1 VVRIGD
7 RRRAG
12 AERDAALA
20 RMSRARRV
28 VTMGTLGLAA
38 AFTAMADG
46 ATPSFNKQRGAAA
59 ARAGHPVVIRP
70 STAWPHPKRHHRR
83 KHRPRAAP
91 STAAPSTTAP
101 SAPAPAPAPAAP
113 PAAPA
118 PTQQAPA
125 TTSGGS

>member
-1 VVRIGD
+1 
-7 RRRAG
+7 
-12 AERDAALA
+12 
-20 RMSRARRV
+20 
-28 VTMGTLGLAA
+28 MGTLGLVA

-83 KHRPRAAP
+83 KHRPRPSAGASATGSSSAGSAA
-91 STAAPSTTAP
+91 
-101 SAPAPAPAPAAP
+101 APAPAPTAP